1 MSVSLSRRLLVSFV
15 LIASVVLLSADSA
28 DAIQRRRRNNNRN
41 YSTGYTRVASTCD
54 EGSADY
60 RELSAYY
67 DYDRA
72 ESEEVAF
79 PDKVRV
85 FLMLHDEEFQNDE
98 QQLVA
103 EVKLTDVSKPE
114 TIHIL
119 HYPVSLTR
127 RSDDKY
133 TLGVIDV
140 TNDDWC
146 EAIVEPGTVYRLF
159 VNLHRKSAKY
169 DAESAVGRVP
179 TPYYVA
185 TSGKSALEKVRQHI
199 VMRTFREWYCTQR
212 GWSRCGEYSMD
223 CHDYYRWATGSC
235 TVGASYGR
243 ANLGRLFNGRY
254 RNGGN
259 IKELTEETPIH
270 ADYVRMRGH
279 TFMLLAYDPERHEVL
294 TMEGNFNRSIA
305 VVIRPVNSGWQVGH
319 LEQDN
324 LRPDLFDLPERDEEN
339 ADATARREDGATN
352 ENTEA

>member
-1 MSVSLSRRLLVSFV
+1 MSVSMTRRMLISFA
-15 LIASVVLLSADSA
+15 LIASVVLLSVDSA
-28 DAIQRRRRNNNRN
+28 DAFRRRRRNNYR
-41 YSTGYTRVASTCD
+41 STGYMHVASTLD

-67 DYDRA
+67 DYDQA

-79 PDKVRV
+79 SEKVRV

-114 TIHIL
+114 TTHIL
-119 HYPVSLTR
+119 HYPVSLTHG
-127 RSDDKY
+127 SDDKY
-133 TLGVIDV
+133 TRGVIDV
-140 TNDDWC
+140 TNDDLD

-169 DAESAVGRVP
+169 DAESAIGRVP

-185 TSGKSALEKVRQHI
+185 TSGESPIEKARQHI
-199 VMRTFREWYCTQR
+199 VMRTFREWYCTQH

-243 ANLGRLFNGRY
+243 ANLGRIFNGRY
-254 RNGGN
+254 RNGSN
-259 IKELTEETPIH
+259 IKTITEETPIH
-270 ADYVRMRGH
+270 ADYVRMPGH
-279 TFMLLAYDPERHEVL
+279 TFMLLAYDAERHEVL

-305 VVIRPVNSGWQVGH
+305 VVVRSVSSGWQVGH

-324 LRPDLFDLPERDEEN
+324 LRPDLFDLPARVEESAN
-339 ADATARREDGATN
+339 ATARREGGAAT
-352 ENTEA
+352 ENTET